1 MNNFIISGSTATNT
15 SILTSALSGSTNTTS
30 TTPALSGNTNTTST
44 TSALSGNTNTTS
56 TTSVKSKRELRNE
69 YYLNKAL
76 GKENFLTL
84 DEINSDSGEIKN
96 RQGATLKDPLPELLP
111 DSTQVEVLDA
121 EPTVVPL
128 QEVVVAENPILKKSI
143 FNNLPEMQP
152 EKYQQLKNDIQK
164 NKYDKKFPIWLYKG
178 DILDGWNRQQ
188 VCYELNIIPNYET
201 FKGTDLEAFWFVV
214 RSNNRRDLSPIQR
227 ACWAV
232 DSIPTIELL
241 KKEANKR
248 MVSGKSDPTQ
258 KIEQGR
264 KDKNANTTNAKIANE
279 FGTNR
284 TYVNDVQ
291 KIKKDNP
298 EVFKKL
304 KAGDLTFTEL
314 KKEKKSKQL
323 EKKKEIYIEQA
334 KKVMVDAPEVRLMD
348 ANDFLNTFED
358 NSIDLL
364 FTDPP
369 YMTDIPNIGEFTEN
383 WLTLAIQKTKKSGRM
398 LVFSGSYP
406 MEIQAFL
413 NVLLNQ
419 KKFILDNPLIWTYKN
434 TLGKTPDMKYNL
446 NYQFIWHLYSANSA
460 PLDTSITSEMFS
472 VQEDNA
478 PDGRLGNRLH
488 AWQKSDELSM
498 RLIRHTSKHEDLVV
512 DPFTCTGTFIIAAN
526 KLGRVGKGCDI
537 DQTNLKIAISRGC
550 RLMNNMEETSS
561 MEELSS
567 CEPAI
572 DAIEPNTTASI
583 ETTNSVGISGGE
595 GNDDLLELD
604 GDVVK
609 KVSE

>member
-1 MNNFIISGSTATNT
+1 MNNFIISGSTVTDT
-15 SILTSALSGSTNTTS
+15 SIFIPALSGSTNTSS
-30 TTPALSGNTNTTST
+30 TRP
-44 TSALSGNTNTTS
+44 
-56 TTSVKSKRELRNE
+56 VKSKHALRNE

-76 GKENFLTL
+76 GKENILTL
-84 DEINSDSGEIKN
+84 DEINNDSGEKKN
-96 RQGATLKDPLPELLP
+96 LQGATLKDPVPELLP
-111 DSTQVEVLDA
+111 EGTQAEVLEA
-121 EPTVVPL
+121 EPLVVPL
-128 QEVVVAENPILKKSI
+128 QEIVVAENPILKKSI
-143 FNNLPEMQP
+143 YNNLPEMQP

-188 VCYELNIIPNYET
+188 VCNELNIIPNYET

-258 KIEQGR
+258 KIEQGK
-264 KDKNANTTNAKIANE
+264 KDKNANTTNAIIANE

-291 KIKKDNP
+291 KLKKDNT
-298 EVFKKL
+298 EVFEKL
-304 KAGDLTFTEL
+304 KAGDLTFTDL
-314 KKEKKSKQL
+314 KKEEKSKQL

-334 KKVMVDAPEVRLMD
+334 KAVMVDAPEVSSLD
-348 ANDFLNTFED
+348 ANVFLNSFED
-358 NSIDLL
+358 DSIDLL

-369 YMTDIPNIGEFTEN
+369 YSTDIPNIGEFTEE
-383 WLTLAIQKTKKSGRM
+383 WLTRAIQKTKKTGRM

-406 MEIQAFL
+406 EEIQAFL
-413 NVLLNQ
+413 NVLLKQ
-419 KKFILDNPLIWTYKN
+419 KKFKVDNPLIWTYKN
-434 TLGKTPDMKYNL
+434 TLAKTPKMYYNL
-446 NYQFIWHLYSANSA
+446 NYQMIWHLYSNKSE

-478 PDGRLGNRLH
+478 PDGRVGNRLH
-488 AWQKSDELSM
+488 EWQKSDELAK
-498 RLIRHTSKHEDLVV
+498 RLIRHTSKLEDLVV

-526 KLGRVGKGCDI
+526 TLGRVGKGCDI
-537 DQTNLKIAISRGC
+537 DQTNLDIAIKRGC
-550 RLMNNMEETSS
+550 KLMNNMEETSS
-561 MEELSS
+561 NKELSS

-572 DAIEPNTTASI
+572 DAVEPNTTATI
-583 ETTNSVGISGGE
+583 ETTNSVNISEGIK
-595 GNDDLLELD
+595 NDDLLDID
-604 GDVVK
+604 GDVEDADDNK
-609 KVSE
+609 LNPE